1 MTLLFSLN
9 LRKVISKQNKIYLKS
24 VQFSEQIFLFPS
36 FRGVSNLWFDEVFLS
51 EQENLNFFETS
62 VPIFAAIFFVHIS
75 TPLNVTKKDFSCKP
89 NEVVRRSQS
98 GLIFTFSYSLEQ
110 LKSKNYQTFSF
121 HFLNMFFILLQVLPL
136 DSFYFCLGSLNSLS
150 LHPNNFRL
158 CQKV

>member
-36 FRGVSNLWFDEVFLS
+36 FRGVSNLWFDGVFLS
-51 EQENLNFFETS
+51 EQENLKFFETS
-62 VPIFAAIFFVHIS
+62 VPIFAVIFFVHIS

-89 NEVVRRSQS
+89 NEVFGRSQS

>member
-24 VQFSEQIFLFPS
+24 VQFSGQIFFIPS
-36 FRGVSNLWFDEVFLS
+36 FRGVSNLWFDGVILS

-62 VPIFAAIFFVHIS
+62 ILIFAAIFFVHIFDS
-75 TPLNVTKKDFSCKP
+75 AQCEKKNFRCKP
-89 NEVVRRSQS
+89 NEVVWRSQS
-98 GLIFTFSYSLEQ
+98 VLIFTFSYSLEQ

-121 HFLNMFFILLQVLPL
+121 HFLNMFFILLRVLPL